1 MKEEL
6 PRIMEEEF
14 DYQSISSFGEPRKKN
29 RGRGGG
35 ARSPSISSNT
45 SSMCSVPIE
54 TLASGN
60 CPYLP
65 LVMRFP
71 KSKW

>member
-14 DYQSISSFGEPRKKN
+14 DYQSISSFGEAGKQKHSR
-29 RGRGGG
+29 R
-35 ARSPSISSNT
+35 RSPSISSTT
-45 SSMCSVPIE
+45 SSLCSVQMESI
-54 TLASGN
+54 SGGN

-65 LVMRFP
+65 LFMRFP